1 MADYGVIKPYGTR
14 IHEHFHYAL
23 ATTLGNLVNMFYR
36 VKRPYQV
43 HVNRET
49 DRTFVSTIKSLSYIC
64 TCSFMKFDS
73 VRYRQSSKCFR
84 LSYSNTN

>member
-1 MADYGVIKPYGTR
+1 MAYYDVIKPQETW

-36 VKRPYQV
+36 AKGPYQV

-49 DRTFVSTIKSLSYIC
+49 VRALFRQSKALA
-64 TCSFMKFDS
+64 TCSFMK
-73 VRYRQSSKCFR
+73 RYK
-84 LSYSNTN
+84 